1 MHHGKSPS
9 SLRGSFF
16 GSGSPN
22 SVLSMRFMKKESL
35 KANWVWVLKCLLS
48 VGVIWCYKVF
58 KVRLGLID
66 SFKSH
71 CTWEE
76 GFKFSSEFNKQLINR
91 SQVWS
96 RSLFNVTGEFWS
108 RSIVLRLVSIGS
120 RNQEHGYL
128 GHKFMLQALVIVY
141 SQIISIFLKDTKRE
155 ITDNRWWAANR
166 NQKASGNL
174 ITHVVLLDAEQLQ

>member
-1 MHHGKSPS
+1 
-9 SLRGSFF
+9 
-16 GSGSPN
+16 
-22 SVLSMRFMKKESL
+22 MKKESL
-35 KANWVWVLKCLLS
+35 KANWVWVLKCFLS

-76 GFKFSSEFNKQLINR
+76 GFKFSSEFNKQLIN

-96 RSLFNVTGEFWS
+96 RSFFNVTVEFWS
-108 RSIVLRLVSIGS
+108 RSVVLRLVSIGS

-128 GHKFMLQALVIVY
+128 GHKFMFQALVIVY

-174 ITHVVLLDAEQLQ
+174 IIYVLLDAEQLQ